1 MNAAHFHLIFN
12 HLPIISPILGILVL
26 SLGYILGSAII
37 KRTALFIFILGS
49 LLSKIPL
56 DPKIQALIDQG
67 KSIFEE
73 YK

>member
-1 MNAAHFHLIFN
+1 MCAQTVNVKLNCLLLHQEELKRCVLI
-12 HLPIISPILGILVL
+12 LIVRIIN
-26 SLGYILGSAII
+26 
-37 KRTALFIFILGS
+37 FILGS